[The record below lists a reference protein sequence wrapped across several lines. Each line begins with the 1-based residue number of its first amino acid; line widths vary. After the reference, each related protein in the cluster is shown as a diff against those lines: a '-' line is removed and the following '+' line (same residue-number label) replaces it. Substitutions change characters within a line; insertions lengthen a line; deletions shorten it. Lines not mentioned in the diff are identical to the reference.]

1 MKNPIIRSVMIALI
15 LSAGN
20 VFSPVHAQPPTPSD
34 TPTFYHLVP
43 GTYVNGWPRF
53 TINYPK
59 DWVEVRPLPQEIFRA
74 AAPRSVPYPFF
85 VVALGP
91 NPVPLEQFADYM
103 VTMWGRAATDVTVV
117 SNKPTRLKD
126 GTPAR
131 EIEMQMILNGAP
143 LYTRGVVTKQND
155 LMIVTSF
162 GSRDGRVG
170 EDLVTML
177 YAREFQPDKDVP
189 VKVPPD
195 VQQLLDKMNNDVV
208 SHDVVAVMSHYSNSF
223 LNSGTRKGEVE
234 RNFRQW
240 IGSVTSLK
248 ATITDFVTEGDKAH
262 LAGFVTI
269 NGATFP
275 TMETSIV
282 KENGEWRYYGN
293 QRDVVP

>member
-1 MKNPIIRSVMIALI
+1 MRKYLVVLVIVALMLSV
-15 LSAGN
+15 GN
-20 VFSPVHAQPPTPSD
+20 VLAPCNAQSPTSSD
-34 TPTFYHLVP
+34 TPTFYRLFP
-43 GTYVNGWPRF
+43 GTYVNPWPRF
-53 TINYPK
+53 TIHYPK

-74 AAPRSVPYPFF
+74 AAPGSAPYPFF

-117 SNKPTRLKD
+117 TNKPTTLKD

-131 EIEMQMILNGAP
+131 EMEMQMILNGAP
-143 LYTRGVVTKQND
+143 LYTRGVVTKKDD

-177 YAREFQPDKDVP
+177 YSRESQPDKDVP

-208 SHDVVAVMSHYSNSF
+208 SHDVATVMSHYSDSF
-223 LNSGTRKGEVE
+223 LNSGTRKGEME

-248 ATITDFVTEGDKAH
+248 ATITDFVAERDKAH

-275 TMETSIV
+275 TMETSII

-293 QRDVVP
+293 QRDPAP